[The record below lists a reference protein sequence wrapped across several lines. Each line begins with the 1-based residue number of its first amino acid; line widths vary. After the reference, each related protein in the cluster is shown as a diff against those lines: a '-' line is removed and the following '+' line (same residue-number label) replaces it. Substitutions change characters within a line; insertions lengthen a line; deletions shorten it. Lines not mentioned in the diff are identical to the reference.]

1 MQFADEKKNQFY
13 ISSECG
19 QCYDIV
25 YNGQPTV
32 MLDKME
38 AADAGFV
45 IEGAT
50 LNNILIDFT
59 VETENEMDLVLGM
72 IGNEQLPVSVP
83 ERFRLTR
90 GHHYK
95 GVE

>member
-1 MQFADEKKNQFY
+1 
-13 ISSECG
+13 
-19 QCYDIV
+19 
-25 YNGQPTV
+25 

-38 AADAGFV
+38 ATDVGFE
-45 IEGAT
+45 IEGAVF
-50 LNNILIDFT
+50 NNILLDFT

-72 IGNEQLPVSVP
+72 IGNEQLYVNVP